1 MKKEE
6 IDFTEDKEVFGIN
19 LLSIDESN
27 IDQEKNLK
35 NLSNMLKTLGKPYS
49 DLHKHNKIII
59 DTFAFSGD
67 KKKIQLKNGE
77 DSRYVK
83 YIPFDEKYDTKQM
96 SYGLYFLIELGAKN
110 NGDLYIVP
118 EYQRGLVWTLENKQN
133 LIFAIMNGS
142 PIGEFIFAKDTI
154 DTKKEYYHKW
164 TIIDGQQ
171 RVQTLKEFYLNQFP
185 DLDGRFFKDYSYRE
199 MTYFLENFSKL
210 NIIVIQNLT
219 PKEQVEIYISKNIGG
234 VAHTKE
240 EIDKARK
247 FLDNLNKKD
256 KNGN

>member
-1 MKKEE
+1 MKKEK
-6 IDFTEDKEVFGIN
+6 IA
-19 LLSIDESN
+19 LSGLKGMVGRTPFVYNELIK
-27 IDQEKNLK
+27 DQEV
-35 NLSNMLKTLGKPYS
+35 
-49 DLHKHNKIII
+49 NKKVII

-67 KKKIQLKNGE
+67 KKKTQLENKE
-77 DSRYVK
+77 DTRYIK
-83 YIPFDEKYDTKQM
+83 YIPFDQKYDTKSM

-118 EYQRGLVWTLENKQN
+118 EYQRELVWTLENKQN

-154 DTKKEYYHKW
+154 DAKNEYYHKW

-199 MTYFLENFSKL
+199 VTYFLENFTKL
-210 NIIVIQNLT
+210 NIIVVQNLT
-219 PKEQVEIYISKNIGG
+219 LKEQVEIYISKNIGG

-240 EIDKARK
+240 DIDKARK

-256 KNGN
+256 LKCKRNTL